1 MSADGP
7 GWLWFLGWM
16 FLLLLSAFFS
26 GSETALFSLTRDQV
40 LRLREDSGKVQRLMA
55 VLERN
60 PSGLLVAIL
69 FGNLVVN
76 VLFFSMSAVMAV
88 EVVAV
93 GGAGAEA
100 LVGAL
105 VLLGILVFGE
115 MIPKALGMSF
125 AEKVVGVVA
134 VPLRGWYHVLGPF
147 RRVLERLSAWLT
159 PAARE
164 VDLRPD
170 ELKMLIDSTA
180 GDRGFGRQEKGIVE
194 EIINLPETRVRALMV
209 PRVSQTFWNG
219 AWSVEQALGVAAE
232 HPMDLLPVFMEHEE
246 QVVGYVELSVLFAER
261 RGERRLI
268 ELSEP
273 VVFVPETMRADRML
287 ERFMEE
293 PVRMAAVVDEYGGL
307 AGTLT
312 VGDLLQEVMGE
323 FGVPQV
329 PDVEVLGEH
338 AYRLQGQLSVR
349 EWREL
354 FVGFVPAEAMNELA
368 LDTVSGLVV
377 SLLKRMPV
385 VGDEAWLG
393 NLCFTVEQVRG
404 HRIESVRLSLAGG
417 GAR

>member
-1 MSADGP
+1 
-7 GWLWFLGWM
+7 
-16 FLLLLSAFFS
+16 
-26 GSETALFSLTRDQV
+26 
-40 LRLREDSGKVQRLMA
+40 
-55 VLERN
+55 
-60 PSGLLVAIL
+60 LLVVIL

-76 VLFFSMSAVMAV
+76 ILFFSMSAVMAL
-88 EVVAV
+88 EVATVWGV
-93 GGAGAEA
+93 GAEA
-100 LVGAL
+100 LVGVA
-105 VLLGILVFGE
+105 VLIGILVFGE

-125 AEKVVGVVA
+125 AEELVGLVA
-134 VPLRGWYHVLGPF
+134 VPLRGWYHLLGPF
-147 RRVLERLSAWLT
+147 RRVLESVSAWLT
-159 PAARE
+159 PTVKK
-164 VDLRPD
+164 VDLGPD

-194 EIINLPETRVRALMV
+194 EIINLPETRVRSLMV

-219 AWSVEQALGVAAE
+219 AWSVERALEVAAE
-232 HPMDLLPVFMEHEE
+232 HPMDLLPIFMEHEE
-246 QVVGYVELSVLFAER
+246 QVVGYVELSVLFAEK

-287 ERFMEE
+287 ERFMDE

-307 AGTLT
+307 AGTLR
-312 VGDLLQEVMGE
+312 VGDLLEEVVGE
-323 FGVPQV
+323 FAVPEV
-329 PDVEVLGEH
+329 PEVEVLGEH
-338 AYRLQGQLSVR
+338 AYRLQGQLSIR

-354 FVGFVPAEAMNELA
+354 FVGFVPVEAMNELA

-393 NLCFTVEQVRG
+393 NLCFTVERVRG
-404 HRIESVRLSLAGG
+404 NRVESVRLSLAAG

>member
-1 MSADGP
+1 M
-7 GWLWFLGWM
+7 WFIGWM

-40 LRLREDSGKVQRLMA
+40 LRLRGESGKVSGLMA
-55 VLERN
+55 LLERN
-60 PSGLLVAIL
+60 PSGLLVVIL

-88 EVVAV
+88 EVAAV
-93 GGAGAEA
+93 WGVGAEA
-100 LVGAL
+100 LVGVA
-105 VLLGILVFGE
+105 VLIGILVFGE
-115 MIPKALGMSF
+115 MVPKALGMSF
-125 AEKVVGVVA
+125 AERVVGLVA
-134 VPLRGWYHVLGPF
+134 APLRGWYHLLGPF
-147 RRVLERLSAWLT
+147 RRVLESVSAWLT
-159 PAARE
+159 PAAKK
-164 VDLRPD
+164 VDLGPD
-170 ELKMLIDSTA
+170 ELKMLIDATA

-194 EIINLPETRVRALMV
+194 DIINLPDTRVRALMV

-219 AWSVEQALGVAAE
+219 AWSIERALEMAAE
-232 HPMDLLPVFMEHEE
+232 HPMDLLPIFMEHEE
-246 QVVGYVELSVLFAER
+246 QVVGYVELSVLFAEQR
-261 RGERRLI
+261 LERQLI

-287 ERFMEE
+287 ERFMDE

-312 VGDLLQEVMGE
+312 VGDLLEEVVGE
-323 FGVPQV
+323 FAVPEV
-329 PDVEVLGEH
+329 PEVEVLGEY
-338 AYRLQGQLSVR
+338 AYRLQGQLSIR

-393 NLCFTVEQVRG
+393 NLCFTVERVRG
-404 HRIESVRLSLAGG
+404 NRVESVRLSLAAG